1 MKIMDKILSFLGF
14 EIEEDEKLSEKD
26 NASKTKDK
34 KLLNKNLKKEK
45 NDFFILPEKTPK
57 NEYINLKPKN
67 QLEIQEAMN
76 LLKSGENLIINF
88 SEFKEIE
95 LVRAFDFVSGFCYSL
110 NIKIEKLDEKIFKL
124 TLQNNTQVK

>member
-14 EIEEDEKLSEKD
+14 EIEEDEGYDEKANLSKKKKKKRLKANKADFVVLSEK
-26 NASKTKDK
+26 
-34 KLLNKNLKKEK
+34 
-45 NDFFILPEKTPK
+45 IPE

-76 LLKSGENLIINF
+76 ILKSGKNLIIDF
-88 SEFKEIE
+88 SEFKENE

-110 NIKIEKLDEKIFKL
+110 NIKVEKLNERIFKL
-124 TLQNNTQVK
+124 YYIK